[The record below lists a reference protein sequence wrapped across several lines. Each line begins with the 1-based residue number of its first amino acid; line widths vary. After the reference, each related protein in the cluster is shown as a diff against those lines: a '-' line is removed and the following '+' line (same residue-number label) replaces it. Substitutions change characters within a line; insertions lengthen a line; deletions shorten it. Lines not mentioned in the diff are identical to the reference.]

1 MQKPKQNA
9 KEVLDRLSKIEGH
22 VQGIKKMVEEG
33 RDCPD
38 VLLQL
43 SAVKA
48 AVKKV
53 SHIILGDHLE
63 HCICDAVRSGN
74 EKEALEKL
82 SSAVKKLD

>member
-1 MQKPKQNA
+1 MNHPKPNA
-9 KEVLDRLSKIEGH
+9 KEVLDRLSRIEGH
-22 VQGIKKMVEEG
+22 VQGIKKMVTEG

-53 SHIILGDHLE
+53 SHIILADHLE
-63 HCICDAVRSGN
+63 HCIKEAIENGN
-74 EKEALEKL
+74 EREAFDKL
-82 SSAVKKLD
+82 SSAIKKLD

>member
-1 MQKPKQNA
+1 MAQPKHNA
-9 KEVLDRLSKIEGH
+9 KDVLDRLSRIEGH

-53 SHIILGDHLE
+53 SHVILADHLE
-63 HCICDAVRSGN
+63 HCIKEAIENGN
-74 EKEALEKL
+74 EREAFDKL
-82 SSAVKKLD
+82 SSAIKKLD